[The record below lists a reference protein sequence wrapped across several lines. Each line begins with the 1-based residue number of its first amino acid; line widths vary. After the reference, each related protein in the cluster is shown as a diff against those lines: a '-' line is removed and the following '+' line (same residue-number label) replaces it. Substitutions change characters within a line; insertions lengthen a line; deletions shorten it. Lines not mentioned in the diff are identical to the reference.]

1 MSIRGK
7 ELADERNWANGNIP
21 IPVKDEAEKDFIT
34 PMVWIFTLAIV
45 GGCGAIYWVFG

>member
-21 IPVKDEAEKDFIT
+21 RPVKDEPEKDFIKAAL
-34 PMVWIFTLAIV
+34 IFTLAIV
-45 GGCGAIYWVFG
+45 GGCGAIYWVLG